1 VKTLSRRCGILHAI
15 GIPILLTS
23 IEASIQVA
31 CWAGNAAS
39 PNQQSPPGAA
49 GETLVKA
56 NDCSSCHAVDR
67 KVVGPSYIQI
77 AKRYK
82 GQAGIVDKLAA
93 KIKRGGSGN
102 WGTVPMIPHPA
113 LADAQLKEMVEWI
126 LSQGGQPATSAATQS
141 PTPTPKAHEQPPL
154 GERVFMANC
163 SRCHMPPMTLSPRI
177 TGTVI
182 MHMRTRARL
191 SKADQD
197 ALLKFLAP

>member
-1 VKTLSRRCGILHAI
+1 MTRRRGILHTI
-15 GIPILLTS
+15 GIS
-23 IEASIQVA
+23 IISTFVAASIPAV
-31 CWAGNAAS
+31 CWAGSAIS
-39 PNQQSPPGAA
+39 PNQDAPPREA
-49 GETLVKA
+49 GEKLIQT
-56 NDCSSCHAVDR
+56 NDCSSCHAADQR
-67 KVVGPSYIQI
+67 VVGPSYNEI

-93 KIKRGGSGN
+93 KVKRGGSGN

-113 LADAQLKEMVEWI
+113 LTDGQLKEMVVWI
-126 LSQGGQPATSAATQS
+126 LSLGSQAASSAATNS
-141 PTPTPKAHEQPPL
+141 ATNIPKVHEPPP

-191 SKADQD
+191 SKEDQE
-197 ALLKFLAP
+197 ALLKFLAPK

>member
-1 VKTLSRRCGILHAI
+1 MSPRRAVLHTIA
-15 GIPILLTS
+15 IPILVTS
-23 IEASIQVA
+23 IATSIQVV
-31 CWAGNAAS
+31 CWAGNTAS
-39 PNQQSPPGAA
+39 PNQEASSAVA
-49 GETLVKA
+49 GEALVKA
-56 NDCSSCHAVDR
+56 NDCSSCHAADQR
-67 KVVGPSYIQI
+67 VVGPSYNEI

-93 KIKRGGSGN
+93 KVRRGGSGN

-113 LADAQLKEMVEWI
+113 LTDGQLKEMVGWI
-126 LSQGGQPATSAATQS
+126 LSLGGQAANSAASKS
-141 PTPTPKAHEQPPL
+141 PTVTQKGHEQPPL

-191 SKADQD
+191 SKEDQE

>member
-1 VKTLSRRCGILHAI
+1 MNRRRGILHAI
-15 GIPILLTS
+15 GISILSTS
-23 IEASIQVA
+23 IAATIQAA
-31 CWAGNAAS
+31 CWAGNAIS
-39 PNQQSPPGAA
+39 PNQEAPQPA

-56 NDCSSCHAVDR
+56 NDCSSCHAADQR
-67 KVVGPSYIQI
+67 VVGPSYNEI

-93 KIKRGGSGN
+93 KVKRGGSGN

-113 LADAQLKEMVEWI
+113 LTDGQLKEMVGWI
-126 LSQGGQPATSAATQS
+126 LSLGTQAATSAVTNS
-141 PTPTPKAHEQPPL
+141 LTNTPKVHEQPPL

-191 SKADQD
+191 SKEDQE